1 MAKVLSNIIGY
12 GGDASGVWVAPKGT
26 TGPVDLVTALNASYK
41 EAGWL
46 SEDGVSVS
54 RDEDR
59 QTFRAHQGGK
69 IVKRKTASVDDTIK
83 FQCLETNAV
92 TLGLLYKQTVP
103 AKTGVAPNEIVT
115 ISVTNQTVNDE
126 RAWVVD
132 EIGDDGTKMRYVI
145 PNGSVGLTADIVYK
159 TDEMTV
165 YEFTLGINGDYTVIT
180 NAAGVITPA

>member
-12 GGDASGVWVAPKGT
+12 GGDASGVWTAPKGT
-26 TGPVDLVTALNASYK
+26 TGPTGLTAPTTPYK
-41 EAGWL
+41 EVGWL

-69 IVKRKTASVDDTIK
+69 VVKRKTASVDDSIK

-92 TLGLLYKQTVP
+92 VLGLLYKTASLP
-103 AKTGVAPNEIVT
+103 AAVTGVVT
-115 ISVTNQTVNDE
+115 IPVANQTVNDE
-126 RAWVVD
+126 RAWIVD
-132 EIGDDGTKMRYVI
+132 EKGDDGSTMRYVI
-145 PNGSVGLTADIVYK
+145 PNGTVGLTADIVYK

-165 YEFTLGINGDYTVIT
+165 YEFTLGINGDYSVIT
-180 NAAGVITPA
+180 DAAAVVTPA

>member
-1 MAKVLSNIIGY
+1 MAKVLANIIGY

-26 TGPVDLVTALNASYK
+26 TGPTGLTAPAAGFK
-41 EAGWL
+41 EVGWL
-46 SEDGVSVS
+46 SEDGVSIS

-92 TLGLLYKQTVP
+92 VLGLLYKQTVP
-103 AKTGVAPNEIVT
+103 AAVTGVVT
-115 ISVTNQTVNDE
+115 ISVANQTVNDE

-132 EIGDDGTKMRYVI
+132 EKGDDGSTMRYVI
-145 PNGSVGLTADIVYK
+145 PNGTVGLTADIVYK

-180 NAAGVITPA
+180 DAAGVVTPA